1 MRAKI
6 LCDKLYK
13 PSRHLSTERET
24 AQTWNPLE
32 HISAIDVFN
41 KLAKSSKFLSPPQK
55 RTAYYGILPHR
66 VQILLKLGTH
76 VASYVV
82 FHLDN
87 IFLYRR
93 GYVQF

>member
-41 KLAKSSKFLSPPQK
+41 KLAKSSKFLSPPQNGL
-55 RTAYYGILPHR
+55 RITEFCPIGFR
-66 VQILLKLGTH
+66 
-76 VASYVV
+76 
-82 FHLDN
+82 F
-87 IFLYRR
+87 R
-93 GYVQF
+93 